1 VRVRAAGLALAC
13 AALARPLAAQE
24 SRAVEAE
31 ADIARASFRS
41 AVPTGREAL
50 SGAVL
55 GLRARL
61 TGSRLSLEASYAQGR
76 LSASEGSGPSRS
88 IVEGSVFLS
97 TKPLSWLT
105 LKAGP
110 QLRAYSAPGGTERW
124 VMWESRFRAE
134 APIASPSLALR
145 AHVEVWA
152 ALASS
157 VNADPGAAGARGG
170 QAGMAMRLPGSAFRL
185 RLSYVVDQERMKNSA
200 RTEALETV
208 VLTIGLGGN

>member
-1 VRVRAAGLALAC
+1 VRGRAAVLALAWV
-13 AALARPLAAQE
+13 AFARPLAAQG
-24 SRAVEAE
+24 SRVEAE
-31 ADIARASFRS
+31 ADLSRASFRS

-55 GLRARL
+55 GLRARIS
-61 TGSRLSLEASYAQGR
+61 GSRVSLEAAYAQGR
-76 LSASEGSGPSRS
+76 LSASAGSGPSRS
-88 IVEGSVFLS
+88 IVDGSLFVS
-97 TKPLSWLT
+97 TKPLPWLT

-124 VMWESRFRAE
+124 VLWESRARAE
-134 APIASPSLALR
+134 TPIASPALALR
-145 AHVEVWA
+145 AHIELWA

-170 QAGMAMRLPGSAFRL
+170 QAGMALRLPGSPL
-185 RLSYVVDQERMKNSA
+185 WMRLSYVVDQERMKNGA

-208 VLTIGLGGN
+208 VLTVGLGGP